1 MAAASGSAAG
11 RMMRFMLIAFGQN
24 LDAALWVEEFF
35 PCSQVD
41 IEFVDKVRLLNG

>member
-24 LDAALWVEEFF
+24 LDAALWVVELL

-41 IEFVDKVRLLNG
+41 NECADNIR